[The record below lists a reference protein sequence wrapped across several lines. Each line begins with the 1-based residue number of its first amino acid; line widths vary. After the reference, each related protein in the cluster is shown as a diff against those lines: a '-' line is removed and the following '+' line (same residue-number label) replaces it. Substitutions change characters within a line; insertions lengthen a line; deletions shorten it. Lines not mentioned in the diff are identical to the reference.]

1 MMWQRSGDWVGSQI
15 DEQFVM
21 VHIDSGKYLALNE
34 TANAVWQQ
42 LEQPASVAQIVDG
55 LTQFFD
61 VEPDT
66 ATQSVNALLGR
77 MEGLGLVMTV

>member
-1 MMWQRSGDWVGSQI
+1 MWQRSDDWVGSQI

-42 LEQPASVAQIVDG
+42 LETPASVAQIVDR
-55 LTQFFD
+55 LTQSFE
-61 VEPDT
+61 VEPD
-66 ATQSVNALLGR
+66 AAAQSVSALLGR
-77 MEGLGLVMTV
+77 MEGLGLVTTV

>member
-1 MMWQRSGDWVGSQI
+1 MWQRSDDWVGSQI

-42 LEQPASVAQIVDG
+42 LETPASVAQIVDG
-55 LTQFFD
+55 LTQTFD
-61 VEPDT
+61 VDPD
-66 ATQSVNALLGR
+66 AAAQSVNALLDR
-77 MEGLGLVMTV
+77 MEGLGLVSTV